1 MQARTYRDVAS
12 FDRNI
17 AVLREH
23 FDMLIEQAKAGNCM
37 AS

>member
-17 AVLREH
+17 GVLRDH
-23 FDMLIEQAKAGNCM
+23 FDMLIEAARQEKVPV
-37 AS
+37 